1 MYLGKCTGTE
11 NSEKQTNKIIRLQ
24 TLTKKYVDQVAKE
37 GTLDFLQLLNYTLK
51 ANKLWAKGCMIS

>member
-11 NSEKQTNKIIRLQ
+11 NSEKQTNKIISLQ
-24 TLTKKYVDQVAKE
+24 TLRKKYVDQVTKE

-51 ANKLWAKGCMIS
+51 ANKLWAKGSMIS